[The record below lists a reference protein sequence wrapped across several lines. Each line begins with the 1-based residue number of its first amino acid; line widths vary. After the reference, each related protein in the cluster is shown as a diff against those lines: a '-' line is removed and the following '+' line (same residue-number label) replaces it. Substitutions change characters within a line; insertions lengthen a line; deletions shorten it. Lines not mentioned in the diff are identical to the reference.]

1 MPIINNLF
9 AALVAR
15 GPSLR
20 ASSFDLHS
28 NCKMDELAPMK
39 NEETCYVAEDQ
50 DEGIDRAWWCAVS
63 CPAYE
68 SCTKQG
74 WKRAACW
81 SYESEAQVQAY
92 VLNHLMESS
101 LHAMEEDM
109 ARTMALDTEIEQL
122 VETAKERAGYRKQCE
137 QLSEPQSVRARS
149 RSPRTG
155 KGGKGKKGKGK
166 QKDKGLGSSMNE
178 LNENVKAL
186 AAALTGQGGRT
197 NQSGGMPASSKAIAP
212 THVSTPAAFDIVS
225 MRQGA
230 ASAVGCGAQI
240 SRRDLMMLQASLGRA
255 YFAATS
261 GHSLLTQLS
270 QQFQT
275 EAQVLSHAKQVVDDI
290 LANTNIP

>member
-1 MPIINNLF
+1 M
-9 AALVAR
+9 A
-15 GPSLR
+15 
-20 ASSFDLHS
+20 
-28 NCKMDELAPMK
+28 ELEPMK
-39 NEETCYVAEDQ
+39 NEETCYVAEEQ

-92 VLNHLMESS
+92 VLNHLLESS

-109 ARTMALDTEIEQL
+109 AKTMALDTEIEQH
-122 VETAKERAGYRKQCE
+122 VETARERAAYRKQVD
-137 QLSEPQSVRARS
+137 QSDPQTRARS

-166 QKDKGLGSSMNE
+166 HKDKGLGSSMNE

-186 AAALTGQGGRT
+186 AAALTGKGGRT
-197 NQSGGMPASSKAIAP
+197 SQSGGLPASSKALTP
-212 THVSTPAAFDIVS
+212 TPPSTPPAFDIVS
-225 MRQGA
+225 LPRQSTV
-230 ASAVGCGAQI
+230 SAVGSGAQI
-240 SRRDLMMLQASLGRA
+240 SRRDLLMLQASLGRA

-270 QQFQT
+270 QQLQI
-275 EAQVLSHAKQVVDDI
+275 ESQVLSHAKQVVDDI
-290 LANTNIP
+290 LANANLP

>member
-28 NCKMDELAPMK
+28 NCKMAELEPMK

-92 VLNHLMESS
+92 VLNHLLESS

-109 ARTMALDTEIEQL
+109 AKTMALDTEIEQH
-122 VETAKERAGYRKQCE
+122 VETARERAAYRKQVD
-137 QLSEPQSVRARS
+137 QSDPQTRARS

-166 QKDKGLGSSMNE
+166 HKDKGLGSSMNE

-197 NQSGGMPASSKAIAP
+197 SQPAAMPASSKALTP
-212 THVSTPAAFDIVS
+212 TPPSTPPAFDIVS
-225 MRQGA
+225 LQRQSTA
-230 ASAVGCGAQI
+230 AVGSGAQI

-270 QQFQT
+270 SQFQT